1 MNGPCLDRTSF
12 NSFLPT
18 ALLLSPVCIT
28 NVRLVEIYTTVWLCD
43 SCRSSSFFFELNRS
57 SSYFCSSWHW
67 WYDQANDFKK
77 KKIRLLIG
85 PLCLFV
91 VVNYTELVHGRSM
104 SKPADSSHLI
114 SGKNPGVKR
123 SGCFRASFKKK
134 RSACLLVRSDACILL
149 GFATLQ
155 HLCIQTHSQKAM
167 QASHLRV
174 CMWLHARS
182 GSCVAPWE
190 SSRDGAYDSL
200 IPSASNTYGLPCG

>member
-1 MNGPCLDRTSF
+1 MIS
-12 NSFLPT
+12 
-18 ALLLSPVCIT
+18 
-28 NVRLVEIYTTVWLCD
+28 
-43 SCRSSSFFFELNRS
+43 
-57 SSYFCSSWHW
+57 
-67 WYDQANDFKK
+67 K

-134 RSACLLVRSDACILL
+134 KVCLLASPIRCMHLARFRNVAASMYTDSQPKGNASITFACVHVVACSLRIVRSA
-149 GFATLQ
+149 
-155 HLCIQTHSQKAM
+155 
-167 QASHLRV
+167 LRII
-174 CMWLHARS
+174 
-182 GSCVAPWE
+182 
-190 SSRDGAYDSL
+190 RDGAYDSL